1 MQKRGQLTVFMIMG
15 IAILLVALIL
25 MYIFGG
31 LAKVDAKP
39 KVSGLKDIE
48 DFASYCLSL
57 KAKEGLVLL
66 GKQGGF
72 IPLVNPFFI
81 PLNTSYLY
89 YSGRNYVPTVSA
101 VESRLARYVET
112 GVKECFESG
121 KSEFEKK
128 AISITQL
135 SEPIASVTIAE
146 KDVVFMLN
154 WSLRAE
160 QRTETFA
167 VNNFA
172 DTENL
177 RLKDILSAANKLV
190 QSEIDNNGLFDLD
203 ALTEELD
210 ISFFPYGSQNALV
223 TVISDDGYL
232 VGTEPYMFVFAHA
245 R

>member
-31 LAKVDAKP
+31 LTKLDAKP
-39 KVSGLKDIE
+39 KVSGLSDIE

-57 KAKEGLVLL
+57 NAKEGLVLL

-72 IPLVNPFFI
+72 IPLANPFFT

-89 YSGRNYVPTVSA
+89 YSGRNHVPTASA
-101 VESRLARYVET
+101 VESRLSRYVET
-112 GVKECFESG
+112 GVKECLELG

-135 SEPIASVTIAE
+135 SEPKANVTIAE
-146 KDVVFMLN
+146 KDVVFMLD

-160 QRTETFA
+160 RGSETFSA
-167 VNNFA
+167 GNFA
-172 DTENL
+172 DTEKL
-177 RLKDILSAANKLV
+177 RLKEILSAANKTV

-203 ALTEELD
+203 ALIEELD
-210 ISFFPYGSQNALV
+210 ITFFPYGSQNTLV
-223 TVISDDGYL
+223 TVIRDDGYL

>member
-15 IAILLVALIL
+15 IAILLMVLTL

-39 KVSGLKDIE
+39 KVSGLNDIE
-48 DFASYCLSL
+48 KFASYCLSL
-57 KAKEGLVLL
+57 NAKEGLVLL

-72 IPLVNPFFI
+72 IPLVNPFFTPI
-81 PLNTSYLY
+81 NTSYLY
-89 YSGRNYVPTVSA
+89 YSGSNRVPSLTA

-112 GVKECFESG
+112 GVKACLESG

-128 AISITQL
+128 AIIITQIA
-135 SEPIASVTIAE
+135 EPVASVTIAE
-146 KDVVFMLN
+146 KDVIFMLN
-154 WSLRAE
+154 WSLSAE
-160 QRTETFA
+160 QRTETFT

-177 RLKDILSAANKLV
+177 RLKEILSATSKLV

-203 ALTEELD
+203 AITEELD
-210 ISFFPYGSQNALV
+210 ITFFPYGSQNTLV
-223 TVISDDGYL
+223 TIIRDNGYI
-232 VGTEPYMFVFAHA
+232 VGTEPYRFVFAHD